1 MAPRN
6 ELEIL
11 DNFINR
17 IGRFLSMNII
27 LRHNEM
33 IIKSFFVIF
42 FFPLVICSNGYCVPE
57 YVEKG
62 EIYGTATTEADSI
75 NVAEPVNFLKI
86 TQWIK
91 ALGLVLIVIIVGI
104 FLLRKKLGMK
114 TGLTGRKRYIHVVES
129 VSLGSKKSIHL
140 IKVPGK
146 VLLIGV
152 TNERIQSLSEI
163 TEKDIVDSIVSES
176 KSGEFLS
183 IFKRACTGT

>member
-1 MAPRN
+1 MVPRN

-17 IGRFLSMNII
+17 IGRFLSMNSI
-27 LRHNEM
+27 LRHNDM
-33 IIKSFFVIF
+33 IIKSFFVIIF
-42 FFPLVICSNGYCVPE
+42 FFLVICSNGYCVPE

-62 EIYGTATTEADSI
+62 ERYGTATTEADSM
-75 NVAEPVNFLKI
+75 NVAEPVNILKI

-91 ALGLVLIVIIVGI
+91 ALGLVLIAIIVGI

-114 TGLTGRKRYIHVVES
+114 TGMTGRKRYIHVVES
-129 VSLGSKKSIHL
+129 VSLGSKKSVHL

-176 KSGEFLS
+176 KSGEFFS

>member
-1 MAPRN
+1 
-6 ELEIL
+6 
-11 DNFINR
+11 
-17 IGRFLSMNII
+17 MNSI
-27 LRHNEM
+27 LRHNDM
-33 IIKSFFVIF
+33 IIKSFFVIIF
-42 FFPLVICSNGYCVPE
+42 FFLVICSNGYCVPE

-62 EIYGTATTEADSI
+62 ERYGTATTEADSM
-75 NVAEPVNFLKI
+75 NVAEPVNILKI

-91 ALGLVLIVIIVGI
+91 ALGLVLIAIIVGI

-114 TGLTGRKRYIHVVES
+114 TGMTGRKRYIHVVES
-129 VSLGSKKSIHL
+129 VSLGSKKSVHL

-176 KSGEFLS
+176 KSGEFFS

>member
-176 KSGEFLS
+176 KSGEFFS

>member
-42 FFPLVICSNGYCVPE
+42 FFFLVICSNGYCVPE

-62 EIYGTATTEADSI
+62 EIYGTATTEADSM

-129 VSLGSKKSIHL
+129 VSLGAKKSVHL

-176 KSGEFLS
+176 KSGEFFS